1 MTEEHPFLSIVV
13 IGLNEAAHLEACL
26 RSAQEA
32 SWPSSK
38 KEVLYVDSGSTDGS
52 MEIAQGAGVRVLRL
66 EDPKPNASKGRNLGW
81 KNAQGELVQFL
92 DGDMELHPDWL
103 ERGWTF
109 LEDHPDVGLVAGI
122 VSERHPEN
130 IFCRLFQL
138 DWGDPKDGPV
148 QKVGGAALYRMEAL
162 KKSGGF
168 DPSLGGGEEPELCW
182 RLRNHHGFS
191 VWFLAA
197 PMTTHD
203 LQMDSIRQWWR
214 RAVRDGKSFA
224 AVSTRFFWTE
234 DPLWRKPLVSI
245 LAVGS
250 CLPLAL
256 LLSFLLSSFLPLL
269 VFLLALGGLIARK
282 TLQWWKKTDDFKL
295 SLLYALHVYLVKFPL
310 ALGAYKYLISR
321 IFFKTSLRDKAARE
335 GSEP

>member
-148 QKVGGAALYRMEAL
+148 KVVGGAALYKMEAL
-162 KKSGGF
+162 KKTGGF

-182 RLRNHHGFS
+182 RLRNRHGLS
-191 VWFLAA
+191 AWMLAV
-197 PMTTHD
+197 PMATHD
-203 LQMDSIRQWWR
+203 LAMSTVGQWWR

-224 AVSTRFFWTE
+224 AVATRFFGTS
-234 DPLWRKPLVSI
+234 DPLWRKHLI
-245 LAVGS
+245 NLLLVGS
-250 CLPLAL
+250 SLPLAL

-269 VFLLALGGLIARK
+269 IFFLVLGGLIARK
-282 TLQWWKKTDDFKL
+282 ALQWGKKTGDAKL
-295 SLLYALHVYLVKFPL
+295 GLLYGLHVYLGKFPL
-310 ALGAYKYLISR
+310 ALGAWSYLLKR
-321 IFFKTSLRDKAARE
+321 IFSGRPPAETVAGKE
-335 GSEP
+335 GEI